1 MRRYRSDDAGRRW
14 QETTAGL
21 PTDFGFAMAV
31 HPHDP
36 RTVWTV
42 PLSTPEHG
50 RYMPDGRAAVW
61 VSDDEGASWQDQREG
76 LPQSG
81 AYLGVLRDAMA
92 TDRHDPVGVYF
103 GTSTGQLF
111 GSRDEG
117 RSWGLLA
124 DFLPGIS
131 SVEVLELDTRS
142 PRGRRSH
149 RPWPRCTCRARLPRS
164 SRACPDTGVWMPR
177 TWRRSSV

>member
-1 MRRYRSDDAGRRW
+1 MPAAAGRRS
-14 QETTAGL
+14 TAGL

-36 RTVWTV
+36 RTIWTV

-61 VSDDEGASWQDQREG
+61 VSHDEGVSWQDQREG

-131 SVEVLELDTRS
+131 SVEVLELDT
-142 PRGRRSH
+142 
-149 RPWPRCTCRARLPRS
+149 
-164 SRACPDTGVWMPR
+164 
-177 TWRRSSV
+177 